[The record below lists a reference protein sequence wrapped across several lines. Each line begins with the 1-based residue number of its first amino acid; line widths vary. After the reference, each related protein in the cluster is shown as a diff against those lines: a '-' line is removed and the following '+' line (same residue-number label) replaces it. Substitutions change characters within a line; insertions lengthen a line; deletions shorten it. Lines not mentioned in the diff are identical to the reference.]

1 MNKLWYKSKTLWVN
15 FITIIAI
22 VVFGVETI
30 PPEYIGAILAAI
42 NMILRL
48 ITKEPIT
55 WTNGNG

>member
-15 FITIIAI
+15 FVTILAI
-22 VVFGVETI
+22 VIFGVETI